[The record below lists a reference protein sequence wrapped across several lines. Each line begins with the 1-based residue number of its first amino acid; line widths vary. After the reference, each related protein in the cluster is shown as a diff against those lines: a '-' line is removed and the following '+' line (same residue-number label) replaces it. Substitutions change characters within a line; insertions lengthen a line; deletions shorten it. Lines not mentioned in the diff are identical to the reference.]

1 MENEKQEPKQKY
13 STIKNQIMAPE
24 NLNLAFHEKRLIEK
38 ALLKTNGNVTKA
50 YGLNVPKGNYMS
62 YRTYLYKINHVYKI
76 DKKKTN
82 ENQN

>member
-1 MENEKQEPKQKY
+1 
-13 STIKNQIMAPE
+13 MAPE

-50 YGLNVPKGNYMS
+50 YRLNVPKGNYMS

-82 ENQN
+82 ENKN